1 MSTFFSLLE
10 QLVALSAPSVVALQS
25 LLGVTLAQVPNPNT
39 FWQFYEAHPVAG
51 LVALVDYREP
61 GLGATKQRPFLVL
74 ELRNAPIHLHDLE
87 ERYREA
93 HISDLSVH
101 HPQFIGYWFS
111 VNGHCVAADVDSKT
125 NAVLSVIVDYSR
137 ALVPENAVQQGAP
150 ADKPASR
157 VCG

>member
-10 QLVALSAPSVVALQS
+10 QLVVLAAPSVMALQS
-25 LLGVTLAQVPNPNT
+25 LLGVTLVLAPNPNT
-39 FWQFYEAHPVAG
+39 FWQFYEAHTVAG
-51 LVALVDYREP
+51 LVAHVDYREP
-61 GLGATKQRPFLVL
+61 GPGATKQRPFLVL
-74 ELRNAPIHLHDLE
+74 ELRSAPIHLHDLE
-87 ERYREA
+87 ERYGET

-111 VNGHCVAADVDSKT
+111 VKGHCVVADVDSKT

-137 ALVPENAVQQGAP
+137 ALVTDNAARQDAP
-150 ADKPASR
+150 AGKPVSP

>member
-1 MSTFFSLLE
+1 MSIFFSLLE
-10 QLVALSAPSVVALQS
+10 QLIALSVPSIVALQS
-25 LLGVTLAQVPNPNT
+25 LLGVTLVQVPNPNT

-51 LVALVDYREP
+51 LVARVDYREQSS
-61 GLGATKQRPFLVL
+61 GATKQRPFLVL
-74 ELRNAPIHLHDLE
+74 ELRNASIHLHDVE
-87 ERYREA
+87 ERYGEA

-111 VNGHCVAADVDSKT
+111 VKGHCVAADVDSKT

-150 ADKPASR
+150 ADKP
-157 VCG
+157 